1 MGDGVSLRNIARA
14 RERTSVRPSFPGI
27 SHRDLYLCDVSLYCV
42 TIGKDSGEMY
52 ERCAQT
58 VTEARKGD
66 RRSSEGSVQGEG
78 GGMTRGGGRVE
89 LSEAE
94 TSWDGPHP
102 SPRSRRPPR
111 L

>member
-1 MGDGVSLRNIARA
+1 MGDGVSLRNIARARA

-66 RRSSEGSVQGEG
+66 RRSSEGSV
-78 GGMTRGGGRVE
+78 
-89 LSEAE
+89 
-94 TSWDGPHP
+94 
-102 SPRSRRPPR
+102 
-111 L
+111 